1 MEFIT
6 EILTNYA
13 TYVPLVAF
21 GLLLL
26 AGFNLP
32 VSEDIVFIVSSS
44 IAATTPEVNVY
55 LAFIGCFFGAYFSD
69 IIAYTIGRHG
79 GNRLLKFSF
88 IQKMVPLHKIESIKE
103 YFRKYGANTLFFGRF
118 VPFGVR
124 NILFMTSGLIRM
136 KVIKFL
142 IIDFLAL
149 CVTSTIL
156 FSLGYTLG
164 NNRDKI
170 YPYLDNYKFII
181 FGLFL
186 FIILFSIIYKKY
198 KQKSI

>member
-1 MEFIT
+1 
-6 EILTNYA
+6 
-13 TYVPLVAF
+13 
-21 GLLLL
+21 
-26 AGFNLP
+26 
-32 VSEDIVFIVSSS
+32 
-44 IAATTPEVNVY
+44 
-55 LAFIGCFFGAYFSD
+55 
-69 IIAYTIGRHG
+69 
-79 GNRLLKFSF
+79 
-88 IQKMVPLHKIESIKE
+88 MVPLHKIESIKE